1 MGGGLLQLVAYGAQ
15 DAYITGNPH
24 ITFWKVMY
32 KRHTNFAMESM
43 RVNFTGSPTY
53 GQRSVVVVNR
63 NADLMFRTYLEVTL
77 PDTRL
82 SALPANT
89 ISGVTATST
98 PSLTTSGVYWTTGG
112 RRRLGYL
119 LIQQVEI
126 EIGGQIMDRHY
137 GEWMYLWESLTS
149 PFDQSIRLDQML
161 GQSSAGSYST
171 PSSCGGRPQVMYIP
185 LSFWFCR
192 NPGLALPLIALQYHE
207 VRLNFIFRQATD
219 LVQNIYGYD
228 GNGNPLFWSGGV
240 AQAAQNLP
248 RFKDAAVYIDY
259 IYLDTD
265 ERRRFAQQTHEYLI
279 DQLQYGLQQSI
290 TSQTVRLDLTLNHP
304 VKELVWVFQDARMLD
319 CSLITN
325 TVSGNNN
332 LGNFGTA
339 FNTQPFQYSDIVN
352 RCRLQ
357 LNGQDR
363 FDERYGDYFWKVQ
376 PYQHHSGGAFE
387 QHALT
392 QQPLQGSQP
401 GSMVMMFTLQGTSS
415 ATPVTATAGV
425 QGGTL
430 TLTGGATYAQYVAA
444 GSPPMNIISATDL
457 TTAGGGGGVSAP
469 GVLVGTYFITLVLD
483 PTSATA
489 SACKITTKTGGTAA
503 VIGSGNDTLQITAM
517 LEPNQGITDP
527 LASTTPLAGA
537 GYTQN
542 PSYAGTGASASYVP
556 ATFNYAQAGYQQT
569 NYGYTQSVNPINM
582 YSFSLA
588 PEEHQPS
595 GSCNF
600 SRIDTT
606 TLVFD
611 TLTGSATGALSA
623 GQFPSKNYPYLFR
636 LYAVNYNIFRVMSGM
651 GGLAYSN

>member
-24 ITFWKVMY
+24 ITFWKVLY
-32 KRHTNFAMESM
+32 KRHTNFAMEAM
-43 RVNFTGSPTY
+43 RVNFTGSPSY

-63 NADLMFRTYLEVTL
+63 NADLMFRTYLEVTM
-77 PDTRL
+77 PDTRA
-82 SALPANT
+82 SATGAAHN
-89 ISGVTATST
+89 VM
-98 PSLTTSGVYWTTGG
+98 WTTGG

-126 EIGGQIMDRHY
+126 EIGGQVMDRHY
-137 GEWMYLWESLTS
+137 GEWMYLWESLSS
-149 PFDQSIRLDQML
+149 PVDQSIRLDQML
-161 GQSSAGSYST
+161 GDGAQGTST
-171 PSSCGGRPQVMYIP
+171 TPQGCGGRPAVLYIP

-219 LVQNIYGYD
+219 LVMSTYD
-228 GNGNPLFWSGGV
+228 DGALGTNQGTWTGGV
-240 AQAAQNLP
+240 VTAAAALP
-248 RFKDAAVYIDY
+248 RFKDAAVYVDY

-265 ERRRFAQQTHEYLI
+265 ERRRFAQQSHEYLI
-279 DQLQYGLQQSI
+279 DQLQYGLQQSV

-304 VKELVWVFQDARMLD
+304 VKELVWVYQDARKLD
-319 CSLITN
+319 CSLPATTTGPAG
-325 TVSGNNN
+325 TVFS
-332 LGNFGTA
+332 
-339 FNTQPFQYSDIVN
+339 TQPFSYDDIAN

-387 QHALT
+387 RFRLGAVAIPPDSTTTGTSWVYAAQAQTATVTGTPAYLVVT
-392 QQPLQGSQP
+392 VAPASGFIAVGSQI
-401 GSMVMMFTLQGTSS
+401 TSQS
-415 ATPVTATAGV
+415 LSGGAVNANVVGATIVAQVSTSVAGIVAPAGV
-425 QGGTL
+425 TSTINPALLTVSGALGGIGVYALAPANVL
-430 TLTGGATYAQYVAA
+430 TDAGYTAAASPLTGTWA
-444 GSPPMNIISATDL
+444 
-457 TTAGGGGGVSAP
+457 
-469 GVLVGTYFITLVLD
+469 
-483 PTSATA
+483 
-489 SACKITTKTGGTAA
+489 TGGT
-503 VIGSGNDTLQITAM
+503 VVVS
-517 LEPNQGITDP
+517 
-527 LASTTPLAGA
+527 
-537 GYTQN
+537 
-542 PSYAGTGASASYVP
+542 
-556 ATFNYAQAGYQQT
+556 AQAGSTDPFTLPQT
-569 NYGYTQSVNPINM
+569 NPINV

-600 SRIDTT
+600 SRIDTA

-611 TLTGSATGALSA
+611 SITGNSAGALAA

-636 LYAVNYNIFRVMSGM
+636 MYAVNYNIFRVMSGM

>member
-24 ITFWKVMY
+24 ITFWKVLY
-32 KRHTNFAMESM
+32 KRHTNFAMEAM
-43 RVNFTGSPTY
+43 RVNFTGSPSY

-77 PDTRL
+77 PDTRY
-82 SALPANT
+82 SALNT
-89 ISGVTATST
+89 TALGSTVTASTVPSTST
-98 PSLTTSGVYWTTGG
+98 AGVLWTAGG

-149 PFDQSIRLDQML
+149 PYDQSVRLDQML
-161 GQSSAGSYST
+161 GYNAEGVVTT
-171 PSSCGGRPQVMYIP
+171 PQGCGGRPTVMYIP

-207 VRLNFIFRQATD
+207 VRLNFIFRPATD
-219 LVQNIYGYD
+219 LVQSVYGYD
-228 GNGNPLFWSGGV
+228 STGV
-240 AQAAQNLP
+240 AKVWPGGIPQAAQLLP
-248 RFKDAAVYIDY
+248 RFKDCAVYVDY

-279 DQLQYGLQQSI
+279 DQLQYGLQQSV
-290 TSQTVRLDLTLNHP
+290 TSANVRLDLTLNHP
-304 VKELVWVFQDARMLD
+304 VKELVWVYQDARKLD
-319 CSLITN
+319 CSLPAT
-325 TVSGNNN
+325 TTGAA
-332 LGNFGTA
+332 LTY
-339 FNTQPFQYSDIVN
+339 TQPFSYDDIAD

-376 PYQHHSGGAFE
+376 PYQHHSGGGFE
-387 QHALT
+387 QHAQVQLPLT
-392 QQPLQGSQP
+392 GSVL
-401 GSMVMMFTLQGTSS
+401 GSTYISFTADVTSGS
-415 ATPVTATAGV
+415 KNMANFNR
-425 QGGTL
+425 
-430 TLTGGATYAQYVAA
+430 TGGATVASLA
-444 GSPPMNIISATDL
+444 GLTLQIVTG
-457 TTAGGGGGVSAP
+457 TTAGGLQSVVQP
-469 GVLVGTYFITLVLD
+469 GT
-483 PTSATA
+483 
-489 SACKITTKTGGTAA
+489 
-503 VIGSGNDTLQITAM
+503 QITFPA
-517 LEPNQGITDP
+517 T
-527 LASTTPLAGA
+527 S
-537 GYTQN
+537 
-542 PSYAGTGASASYVP
+542 GTVP
-556 ATFNYAQAGYQQT
+556 ATGALDTTANANATTNCVFYAIYDPNSTAIDPISGISGVAGLSGVTNYAQAGFQQT
-569 NYGYTQSVNPINM
+569 NQTYTQSVNPINV

-611 TLTGSATGALSA
+611 SITGDSSGAKSA
-623 GQFPSKNYPYLFR
+623 GAFPSKQYPYLFR
-636 LYAVNYNIFRVMSGM
+636 MYAVNYNIFRVMSGM

>member
-24 ITFWKVMY
+24 ITFWKVLY
-32 KRHTNFAMESM
+32 KRHTNFAMEAM
-43 RVNFTGSPTY
+43 RVNFTGSPAY

-77 PDTRL
+77 PDTRAAATGA
-82 SALPANT
+82 SALNANYN
-89 ISGVTATST
+89 VLWTA
-98 PSLTTSGVYWTTGG
+98 GG

-126 EIGGQIMDRHY
+126 EIGGQVMDRHY

-149 PFDQSIRLDQML
+149 PYDQSVRLDQML
-161 GQSSAGSYST
+161 GTNVQGTYST
-171 PSSCGGRPQVMYIP
+171 PAGCNGRPGVLYIP
-185 LSFWFCR
+185 LQFWFCR

-219 LVQNIYGYD
+219 LVQNTYD
-228 GNGNPLFWSGGV
+228 GTNNWPGGIT
-240 AQAAQNLP
+240 QAAQFLP
-248 RFKDAAVYIDY
+248 KFKDAAVYVDY

-304 VKELVWVFQDARMLD
+304 VKELIWVYQDARKLD
-319 CSLITN
+319 CSQL
-325 TVSGNNN
+325 SA
-332 LGNFGTA
+332 LGTS
-339 FNTQPFQYSDIVN
+339 NTQPFSYDDIAN

-387 QHALT
+387 PHAFT
-392 QQPLQGSQP
+392 QPISQTSP
-401 GSMVMMFTLQGTSS
+401 GTTYITF
-415 ATPVTATAGV
+415 TATTSGNTNLASFNR
-425 QGGTL
+425 
-430 TLTGGATYAQYVAA
+430 TGGATVDSLAGLTLQIVSGFQTASTYAIQVLPGTSITFPTTVGLVPSTACLSAAALGSVASTFYA
-444 GSPPMNIISATDL
+444 IYDPNLALTDTVSGGSLGFQQTNSSGQPL
-457 TTAGGGGGVSAP
+457 TAGGYS
-469 GVLVGTYFITLVLD
+469 
-483 PTSATA
+483 
-489 SACKITTKTGGTAA
+489 
-503 VIGSGNDTLQITAM
+503 
-517 LEPNQGITDP
+517 
-527 LASTTPLAGA
+527 
-537 GYTQN
+537 
-542 PSYAGTGASASYVP
+542 
-556 ATFNYAQAGYQQT
+556 
-569 NYGYTQSVNPINM
+569 QSINPINV

-600 SRIDTT
+600 SRVDTT

-611 TLTGSATGALSA
+611 SITGADGQALAA
-623 GQFPSKNYPYLFR
+623 GRFPSKNYPYLFR